1 MAVRVPIM
9 ARLMT
14 NSNRVKPPGENRWLL
29 ARKGAIFFKVCVKRK
44 HTDTEF
50 NSFWPIARGQRQR
63 SSQLSSTRSQSFLHS
78 PPRRPINP
86 RFQSIRCKKEK
97 NSKNIPSC
105 STPVY
110 PTRGRQASGSTPSP
124 LPARR
129 ASRPEGRGLRP
140 LRAVC
145 STSRKPES

>member
-50 NSFWPIARGQRQR
+50 SSFWPIARGQHHR
-63 SSQLSSTRSQSFLHS
+63 SSQLSSTRSQSGLHS
-78 PPRRPINP
+78 PPRLQLIHDSSLLGARM
-86 RFQSIRCKKEK
+86 RKTAR
-97 NSKNIPSC
+97 NIPSC

-129 ASRPEGRGLRP
+129 TSRPEGGGLRP
-140 LRAVC
+140 GG
-145 STSRKPES
+145 